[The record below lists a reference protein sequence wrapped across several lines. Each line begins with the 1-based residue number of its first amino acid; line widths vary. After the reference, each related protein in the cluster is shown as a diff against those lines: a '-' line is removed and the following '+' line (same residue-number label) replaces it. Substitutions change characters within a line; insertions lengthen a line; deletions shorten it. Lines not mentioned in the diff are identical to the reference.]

1 MNIIDNKEI
10 FEEQLEKAGKFH
22 GDICGGIVIGT
33 KLAIYALGK
42 LGMELN
48 QKNKDLIVF
57 LEIDRCMS
65 DAVQAVTGCSMGK
78 RSLKQMNYG
87 KFAAS
92 FYKISTGESFRV
104 TDLDANSKEKRDE
117 TTEEMIERFKKTP
130 SDELFSLQP
139 VEIILNENELPG
151 SPRDKVFC
159 VSCNEKV
166 MDGKQIVIGGKSL
179 CKSCAEGSYYRI
191 L

>member
-92 FYKISTGESFRV
+92 FYKISTGGNLLE
-104 TDLDANSKEKRDE
+104 LLILMQILKKKEMKLL
-117 TTEEMIERFKKTP
+117 KK
-130 SDELFSLQP
+130 
-139 VEIILNENELPG
+139 
-151 SPRDKVFC
+151 
-159 VSCNEKV
+159 
-166 MDGKQIVIGGKSL
+166 
-179 CKSCAEGSYYRI
+179 
-191 L
+191 